1 MTASNSNI
9 LKKAKVAIARD
20 FIKVLKR
27 KLHSDLYMKINIK
40 LQMKKEK
47 MLKDLVDYRHN

>member
-1 MTASNSNI
+1 MTASNLI

-47 MLKDLVDYRHN
+47 MLKDLADYRHN

>member
-1 MTASNSNI
+1 MTASNSI

-47 MLKDLVDYRHN
+47 MLKDLTDYRRN